1 MGLSSALA
9 SAMSGLRANQAAL
22 SIVSSNVA
30 NSQTPGYIVQTPNQI
45 EVTTGDFGSTA
56 MTTGVSR
63 ELDSFVLN
71 QLRTETGGSGYADQ
85 MANILKQLQNVYGTP
100 GNSGTLE
107 TSLNNF
113 TTALQALSTSAGS
126 SSAQTVALGAAQA
139 LAQQL
144 NVTTKGIQS
153 LRSNV
158 EQDLGTSAQ
167 QANAAMNQI
176 ADINTKLQGL
186 SATDPSAATLMDQ
199 RDQAINTLSKY
210 VDVRVTTDGSNQA
223 NIYTTT
229 GIQLVG
235 AGLASQFSFASAG
248 ALSATSLYN
257 IDPAKS
263 GVGAFNIVLPNGSK
277 VDVVA
282 NNVVSSGQIAADLKL
297 RDQTLVQAQ
306 TQIDQ
311 LAATMSS
318 ALSDK
323 TTAGST
329 VSGPPAGFDLDVAGA
344 QPGNTVNIT
353 YTDTTTNTQ
362 RQVTLVNVTDPAALP
377 LQNATNANPMRVG
390 VNFSGGVA
398 AIASALNSALSGSH
412 LTFSAAPAPATATTL
427 RVTDDNTGLA
437 KVNSASTTKTISSLT
452 SGNPQLAVFTDGGQA
467 LYTGAITASGS
478 QMTGLAGRIAVNTQ
492 LASDP
497 TRLSV
502 YNTSPVTPAGDTTRS
517 DYLYSQLTNA
527 VFSYSP
533 TTGLG
538 SANQPFTGSVSNYL
552 QQFLSIQA
560 NASTQATQL
569 QQGQSVVVSTLQA
582 KFNSTSSVNLDS
594 EMSNLIQLQ
603 NAYAAN
609 AHVMSV
615 VQGMMNTLLQ
625 AQV

>member
-85 MANILKQLQNVYGTP
+85 MANILKQLQNVYGNP
-100 GNSGTLE
+100 GGSGTLE
-107 TSLNNF
+107 TALNNF

>member
-30 NSQTPGYIVQTPNQI
+30 NSQTPGYVAQTPNQI

-56 MTTGVSR
+56 KTTGVSR
-63 ELDSFVLN
+63 EIDGYVLN

-107 TSLNNF
+107 TALNNF
-113 TTALQALSTSAGS
+113 TSSLQALSTNAGS

-139 LAQQL
+139 LATQL
-144 NVTTKGIQS
+144 NVTTRGIQS

-158 EQDLGTSAQ
+158 EQDLGTSSQA
-167 QANAAMNQI
+167 ANAAMNQI

-186 SATDPSAATLMDQ
+186 APNDPSAATLMDQ

-229 GIQLVG
+229 GVQLVG
-235 AGLASQFSFASAG
+235 AGLASQFSFTSSG
-248 ALSATSLYN
+248 TLGATSLYN
-257 IDPAKS
+257 VDPAKS
-263 GVGAFNIVLPNGSK
+263 GVGALTIKLPNGSSI
-277 VDVVA
+277 DVA
-282 NNVVSSGQIAADLKL
+282 GNNVVSSGQIAADLKL

-306 TQIDQ
+306 NQVDQ

-323 TTAGST
+323 TTAGTT
-329 VSGPPAGFDLDVAGA
+329 VSGPPAGFDIDLAGA

-353 YTDTTTNTQ
+353 YTDSTNTQ
-362 RQVTLVNVTDPAALP
+362 RQITLVNVTDPAALP
-377 LQNATNANPMRVG
+377 LQNATNANPMQVG
-390 VNFSGGVA
+390 VNFSGGMG
-398 AIASALNSALSGSH
+398 AIASALNTALSGSH
-412 LTFSAAPAPATATTL
+412 LTFSAAPSPATATTL
-427 RVTDDNTGLA
+427 RVTDDNSGLA
-437 KVNSASTTKTISSLT
+437 RITSESSTKTVSSLT
-452 SGNPQLAVFTDGGQA
+452 SGGPQLPLFTDGGQA

-492 LASDP
+492 LTADP
-497 TRLSV
+497 TRLSI
-502 YNTSPVTPAGDTTRS
+502 YSTSPVTPTGDTTRS

-527 VFSYSP
+527 VYSYSP
-533 TTGLG
+533 QTGLG
-538 SANQPFTGSVSNYL
+538 SASQPFTGSVSNYL
-552 QQFLSIQA
+552 QQFLSVQA

-615 VQGMMNTLLQ
+615 VQSMMNTLIQ
-625 AQV
+625 AQG

>member
-30 NSQTPGYIVQTPNQI
+30 NSQTPGYVAQTPNQI

-56 MTTGVSR
+56 KTTGVSR
-63 ELDSFVLN
+63 DIDSYVQN

-107 TSLNNF
+107 TALNSF
-113 TTALQALSTSAGS
+113 TSSLQALSTSAGS
-126 SSAQTVALGAAQA
+126 SSAQTVAVSAAQA
-139 LAQQL
+139 LATQL

-158 EQDLGTSAQ
+158 EQDLGTSSQA
-167 QANAAMNQI
+167 ANAALNQI

-186 SATDPSAATLMDQ
+186 ASTDPSAATLMDQ
-199 RDQAINTLSKY
+199 RDQAINSLSKY

-235 AGLASQFSFASAG
+235 AGLASQFSFTSTG
-248 ALSATSLYN
+248 TLGATSLYN

-263 GVGAFNIVLPNGSK
+263 GVGALTVKLPNGSSI
-277 VDVVA
+277 DVA
-282 NNVVSSGQIAADLKL
+282 GNNVVSSGQIAADLKL

-306 TQIDQ
+306 NQVDQ

-323 TTAGST
+323 TTAGTT
-329 VSGPPAGFDLDVAGA
+329 VSGPPAGFDIDLAGA

-353 YTDTTTNTQ
+353 YTDSTNTQ

-377 LQNATNANPMRVG
+377 LQNATNANPMQIG
-390 VNFSGGVA
+390 VNFSNGMG
-398 AIASALNSALSGSH
+398 AIASALNTALPGSH
-412 LTFSAAPAPATATTL
+412 LSFSAAPSPATATTL
-427 RVTDDNTGLA
+427 RVTDDNSGLA
-437 KVNSASTTKTISSLT
+437 KVNSASSTKTISSLT
-452 SGNPQLAVFTDGGQA
+452 SGSPQLPLFTDGGQA
-467 LYTGAITASGS
+467 LYTGAITGSGS

-492 LASDP
+492 LSTDP
-497 TRLSV
+497 TRLSI
-502 YNTSPVTPAGDTTRS
+502 YSTSPVTPTGDTTRS
-517 DYLYSQLTNA
+517 DYLYSQLTNT

-533 TTGLG
+533 QTGLG
-538 SANQPFTGSVSNYL
+538 SASQPFTGSVSNYL
-552 QQFLSIQA
+552 QQFLSVQA
-560 NASTQATQL
+560 NASTQATAL

-615 VQGMMNTLLQ
+615 VQSMMNTLIQ
-625 AQV
+625 AQG

>member
-30 NSQTPGYIVQTPNQI
+30 NAQTPGYVVQTPNQI

-63 ELDSFVLN
+63 ELDTFVLN

-85 MANILKQLQNVYGTP
+85 MANILKQLQSVYGTP

-107 TSLNNF
+107 TALNNF
-113 TTALQALSTSAGS
+113 TTALQALSTSSGA

-139 LAQQL
+139 LATQL

-167 QANAAMNQI
+167 AANAAMQRVAN
-176 ADINTKLQGL
+176 INTKLQGL
-186 SATDPSAATLMDQ
+186 SANDPSAATLMDQ

-235 AGLASQFSFASAG
+235 AGLASQFTFASAG
-248 ALSATSLYN
+248 AMSATSLYN

-263 GVGAFNIVLPNGSK
+263 GVGALNIVLPNGSK

-306 TQIDQ
+306 NQIDQ

-329 VSGPPAGFDLDVAGA
+329 VSGPPAGFDVDLGGA
-344 QPGNTVNIT
+344 LPGNTATFT
-353 YTDTTTNTQ
+353 YTDTATNTQ
-362 RQVTLVNVTDPAALP
+362 RQITLVNVTDPAALP
-377 LQNATNANPMRVG
+377 LQNATNANPMQIG
-390 VNFSGGVA
+390 VNFSGGMG
-398 AIASALNSALSGSH
+398 AIASALNTALSTSH
-412 LTFSAAPAPATATTL
+412 LSFSAAPAPASATTL
-427 RVTDDNTGLA
+427 RVTDDNSGLA
-437 KVNSASTTKTISSLT
+437 RVNSASTSKTVSSLT

-467 LYTGAITASGS
+467 LYTGAITGSGS
-478 QMTGLAGRIAVNTQ
+478 QLTGFAGRIKVNTQ
-492 LASDP
+492 LTADP
-497 TRLSV
+497 TRMSV

-517 DYLYSQLTNA
+517 DYLYSQLTSA

-533 TTGLG
+533 QSGLG
-538 SANQPFTGSVSNYL
+538 SANQPFTGSVSGYL

-569 QQGQSVVVSTLQA
+569 QEGQGVVVSTLQA
-582 KFNSTSSVNLDS
+582 KFDSTSKVNLDS

-615 VQGMMNTLLQ
+615 VQSMMNTLIQ

>member
-30 NSQTPGYIVQTPNQI
+30 NSQTPGYVVQTPNQI

-63 ELDSFVLN
+63 ELDNYVLN

-85 MANILKQLQNVYGTP
+85 MASILKQLQNVYGTP

-107 TSLNNF
+107 DALNKF
-113 TTALQALSTSAGS
+113 TTSLQALSTSAGA

-139 LAQQL
+139 LATQL

-158 EQDLGTSAQ
+158 EQDLGNSAQ
-167 QANAAMNQI
+167 AANVAMQQV

-186 SATDPSAATLMDQ
+186 SANDPSAATLMDQ

-210 VDVRVTTDGSNQA
+210 VDVRVTTDGSNQS

-235 AGLASQFSFASAG
+235 AGLASQFTFASAG

-257 IDPAKS
+257 IDASKS
-263 GVGAFNIVLPNGSK
+263 GVGALNIKLPNGSSL
-277 VDVVA
+277 DVVA

-306 TQIDQ
+306 NQIDQ

-318 ALSDK
+318 ALSDR

-329 VSGPPAGFDLDVAGA
+329 VSGPPAGFDVDLAGA
-344 QPGNTVNIT
+344 QPGNTINFT
-353 YTDTTTNTQ
+353 YTDTTTNTK

-377 LQNATNANPMRVG
+377 LQNATNANPMQVG
-390 VNFSGGVA
+390 VNFNGGMG
-398 AIASALNSALSGSH
+398 AIASALNTALNGAH
-412 LTFSAAPAPATATTL
+412 VVFSAAPSPATATTL
-427 RVTDDNTGLA
+427 RITDDNTGLS
-437 KVNSASTTKTISSLT
+437 KVNATSITKTVTSLT
-452 SGNPQLAVFTDGGQA
+452 SGNPQLPLFTDGGQA

-492 LASDP
+492 LTSDP

-502 YNTSPVTPAGDTTRS
+502 YNTSPVTPSGDTTRS
-517 DYLYSQLTNA
+517 DYLYSQLTSA

-533 TTGLG
+533 QTGLG
-538 SANQPFTGSVSNYL
+538 SSSQPFTGSVSNYL
-552 QQFLSIQA
+552 QQFLSVQS
-560 NASTQATQL
+560 NAATQATQL

-615 VQGMMNTLLQ
+615 VQSMMNTLMQ
-625 AQV
+625 AQL